1 MAAIGKGP
9 PLLRAGHWLS
19 HVQLD
24 AGSPVWSHWLRELSR
39 DHTYI
44 RYDQRGCGLSDP
56 APASV
61 SLEAWVDDLEAVVD
75 ALGLRRF
82 ALFGMSQGGAVA
94 IAYASRH
101 PEQVSHLVL
110 LGTSVQGRL
119 RRGGSARE
127 HEEAEVLLDLAR
139 IGWSRDN
146 PAFRQVFAML
156 FMPDGTPKQH
166 QSLNTLVRFS
176 TSPENAVVTRQA
188 MYQMD
193 VTVPAKAVRVP
204 TLVLHARDD
213 AIIPFEEG
221 RRLAALINSARF
233 VPLES
238 RNHILLET
246 EAAWQHFLSE
256 VRAFLARDEDPV
268 GASGALDSESTL
280 TRAELKVLVLLARGL
295 PNAAIA
301 SRLGKREK
309 TVRNQVTSILSKLQ
323 VRTRA
328 EAVAR
333 ARDAGIGTPHD

>member
-1 MAAIGKGP
+1 
-9 PLLRAGHWLS
+9 
-19 HVQLD
+19 
-24 AGSPVWSHWLRELSR
+24 
-39 DHTYI
+39 
-44 RYDQRGCGLSDP
+44 
-56 APASV
+56 
-61 SLEAWVDDLEAVVD
+61 
-75 ALGLRRF
+75 
-82 ALFGMSQGGAVA
+82 
-94 IAYASRH
+94 
-101 PEQVSHLVL
+101 
-110 LGTSVQGRL
+110 VQGRL

-166 QSLNTLVRFS
+166 QSLNSLVRFS

-193 VTVPAKAVRVP
+193 VTVLAKAVRVP
-204 TLVLHARDD
+204 ALVPHARDD
-213 AIIPFEEG
+213 AVIPFEEG
-221 RRLAALINSARF
+221 RRLAALIRSARF

-246 EAAWQHFLSE
+246 EAAWKHFLSE
-256 VRAFLARDEDPV
+256 VRTFLARDEDPV
-268 GASGALDSESTL
+268 SVSGALDAESKL
-280 TRAELKVLVLLARGL
+280 TRAELEVLALLARGL
-295 PNAAIA
+295 HNAAIA

-309 TVRNQVTSILSKLQ
+309 TVRNQVTSILSKFQ